1 MVNFRVGD
9 LDAMVA
15 QLRTAGADIDGEIE
29 TEEGT
34 GRFAWVI
41 DPEGNR
47 VQLWEPD
54 LKE

>member
-1 MVNFRVGD
+1 MVNFRVRD

-15 QLRTAGADIDGEIE
+15 QLRAGGADIDGEIE

-41 DPEGNR
+41 DPDNR
-47 VQLWEPD
+47 VQLWEPQ

>member
-1 MVNFRVGD
+1 MVNFRVRN
-9 LDAMVA
+9 LDAMVV

-34 GRFAWVI
+34 GRFAWVT

-47 VQLWEPD
+47 IQLWEPH
-54 LKE
+54 L